1 MNENYPRHREEKT
14 GQNDSSSGDSGVF
27 CQESVQK
34 KTRTKESEET
44 DSQEIGTMQV
54 APED

>member
-14 GQNDSSSGDSGVF
+14 AQNDSSSGDSGVF
-27 CQESVQK
+27 CPESVQK
-34 KTRTKESEET
+34 KTRTKEPEET